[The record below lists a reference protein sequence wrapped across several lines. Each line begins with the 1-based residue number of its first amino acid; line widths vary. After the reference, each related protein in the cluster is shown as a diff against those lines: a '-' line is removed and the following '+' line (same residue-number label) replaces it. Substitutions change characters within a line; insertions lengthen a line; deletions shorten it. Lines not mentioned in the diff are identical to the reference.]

1 MPKLENPKHEAFALN
16 LAKGQK
22 QGEAYVRA
30 GYQGNPSAA
39 SRMASQPAI
48 VDRVTELE
56 KEIMGRMSEVMELNS
71 EEAAR
76 SLAEM
81 GIDMAWVATAN
92 KQIYDNALKDASYAA
107 ANTAVSNIQ
116 KLIEM
121 EKTGNNGEE
130 RDDTPLVKL
139 SDVSNM
145 LKEARQLIELGQKE
159 GKSDDPAEDAL
170 DVTPNVNTT
179 PAQIL
184 AARNMSDDTNHQS

>member
-39 SRMASQPAI
+39 SRLASQPMI

-56 KEIMGRMSEVMELNS
+56 KEIMGRMTEVMDMNS

-81 GIDMAWVATAN
+81 GIDMAWVATAY
-92 KQIYDNALKDASYAA
+92 KKIYENALKDASYAA

-116 KLIEM
+116 KLLEM
-121 EKTGNNGEE
+121 EKGGNDGQEIDN
-130 RDDTPLVKL
+130 TPLVKL

-145 LKEARQLIELGQKE
+145 LKEARALIELGQKE
-159 GKSDDPAEDAL
+159 GKEPDMI
-170 DVTPNVNTT
+170 DVTPDPTTT

-184 AARNMSDDTNHQS
+184 AARGTSNDPDHQS